1 MKFLNLDIPNVN
13 LDAQIPILF
22 CTNSTFEHKRTACDI
37 ALYVIASCIKQ
48 GVRVLPCW
56 IHLIMDSEQLEVIQ
70 LLDKDIDLLK
80 KGKVIVLRTIQSHI
94 QPQ

>member
-1 MKFLNLDIPNVN
+1 
-13 LDAQIPILF
+13 
-22 CTNSTFEHKRTACDI
+22 
-37 ALYVIASCIKQ
+37 
-48 GVRVLPCW
+48 
-56 IHLIMDSEQLEVIQ
+56 MDSEQLEVIQ